1 MSDWLSAFSF
11 QWWWAWLALPL
22 PWFVYRFWPPLPK
35 PGGVQI
41 GYLSD
46 SESSP
51 AQASPVLKLLLCL
64 SWFMLIAA
72 CARPIWLGDPI
83 TFHPKQRDL
92 MLVVDLSGSM
102 AQEDM
107 KLGDEYI
114 DRLSATK
121 TVLKHFIQKRQGDRL
136 GLILFADHAYL
147 QTPLTFDRQT
157 IEKQLDRTVIGLVG
171 QQTALGDGIG
181 LATKTFID
189 DDAPQ
194 RVMIVLSDGSNNA
207 GVLSPNEAA
216 QLAKKYHA
224 TIYTV
229 GLGAGEMLVK
239 QFFMTRKVNTAE
251 DLDEKTL
258 QQVADLTGGQYFRAR
273 DTEDLEQIYNT
284 INQLEP
290 VTGQSQTWRPQTDW
304 FHYPLAASLVL
315 SLIVFAWRRLH

>member
-1 MSDWLSAFSF
+1 MSDLFSAFSF
-11 QWWWAWLALPL
+11 QWWWAWFALPL
-22 PWFVYRFWPPLPK
+22 PWLVYRFFPPMANPAS
-35 PGGVQI
+35 VQI

-46 SESSP
+46 DPSSSP
-51 AQASPVLKLLLCL
+51 QTSPLLKGVLCL
-64 SWFMLIAA
+64 CWLMLIAA
-72 CARPIWLGDPI
+72 CARPVWLGDPV

-107 KLGDEYI
+107 KLSDNYI

-121 TVLKHFIQKRQGDRL
+121 RVLSQFIQKRQGDRL

-157 IEKQLDRTVIGLVG
+157 IEKQLNRTVIGLVG

-207 GVLSPNEAA
+207 GVLSPVEAA
-216 QLAKKYHA
+216 NLAKKYHA

-258 QQVADLTGGQYFRAR
+258 QHVATMTGGQYFRAR
-273 DTEDLEQIYNT
+273 DTDDLNQIYET

-304 FHYPLAASLVL
+304 FHYPLAVSLFL
-315 SLIVFAWRRLH
+315 SLIIFVWRRLR